1 MHVNDTNNTAEDIK
15 VDNSSLEYVQ
25 SFKYL
30 GSVKENNGSCSKDIR
45 TRIGMAKQKLV
56 QLNNI
61 WKDRG
66 IPTTLK
72 LAILKCL
79 VWPVVLYGCE
89 AWTLKQ
95 DDYNR
100 INAVEM
106 WFYRRLLRVSWQE
119 KRTNDSILEE
129 LGVKRQLLSE
139 VHKRRLR
146 YVGHSVRNTKT
157 DLMTTVL
164 QGKFA
169 GKRRRGRPITTF
181 VSNIEKSSGHS
192 LHMMSQL
199 SRDRDDWRAVVMSA
213 GDPIDEHGDGYK

>member
-1 MHVNDTNNTAEDIK
+1 MHVNDINTAEDII
-15 VDNSSLEYVQ
+15 VDNSSLEYVGN
-25 SFKYL
+25 FKYL
-30 GSVKENNGSCSKDIR
+30 GSIKENNGSCSKDVK

-66 IPTTLK
+66 IPVALK
-72 LAILKCL
+72 IAILKCL

-95 DDYNR
+95 DDCNR
-100 INAVEM
+100 IKSAEM
-106 WFYRRLLRVSWQE
+106 WFYRRLLRVSWTE
-119 KRTNDSILEE
+119 KRTDDSILEE
-129 LGVKRQLLSE
+129 LGATRELLN
-139 VHKRRLR
+139 VVQKRRLR
-146 YVGHSVRNTKT
+146 YVGHALRNTKT

-169 GKRRRGRPITTF
+169 GKRRRGRPVTTY
-181 VSNIEKSSGHS
+181 VSNIVKSSRLS
-192 LHMMSQL
+192 LHTMSQM
-199 SRDRDDWRAVVMSA
+199 SRDRDEWQALVASA